1 MIWRG
6 VTAAGFRTPLDRAA
20 IVEMALKLL
29 DYVGLDQL
37 STRRLAAELG
47 VKGPSLYWHF
57 RNMAELHDLMADKLL
72 TDALP
77 SPDAFD
83 DWKTWLAEGA
93 RAYRRAA
100 LSHRDGARILA
111 GARPTEDRRANRFT
125 ANTGGTLVEK
135 TVTMELA
142 PVLTGLALAGRVGAN
157 IAAEL
162 GTMRVTEQIDALE
175 TLAYDPHAY
184 LVVPRVLAGTVMVP
198 IIVGVAV
205 VVGVGA
211 GWAASVAL
219 LQISS
224 EEFTK
229 GLRLFFETFDV
240 QYGLVKA
247 ASFGTVVTWTGC
259 MQGMSARGGAQGVGR
274 AATAAVVYSAVMI
287 LLLDAFWAV
296 VWLLGHK
303 P

>member
-1 MIWRG
+1 M
-6 VTAAGFRTPLDRAA
+6 TASSTAHVDSLAVEGSPRARSDGA
-20 IVEMALKLL
+20 A
-29 DYVGLDQL
+29 
-37 STRRLAAELG
+37 RRLVSALGQWTTSRVEGLGSSGRFMLETVRAVRDVRTWASVFSLHASTLG
-47 VKGPSLYWHF
+47 VQSLPIAIYIAVF
-57 RNMAELHDLMADKLL
+57 TGIVLALL
-72 TDALP
+72 ASYSFT
-77 SPDAFD
+77 
-83 DWKTWLAEGA
+83 GA
-93 RAYRRAA
+93 VPLY
-100 LSHRDGARILA
+100 
-111 GARPTEDRRANRFT
+111 FV
-125 ANTGGTLVEK
+125 GTLVEK

-184 LVVPRVLAGTVMVP
+184 LVVPRVLAGTVMFP
-198 IIVGVAV
+198 IIVGVAI

-247 ASFGTVVTWTGC
+247 ASFGTVVTWIGC